1 MNLILNGASGSGKG
15 SMAGF
20 LVRDF
25 GLVHISTGDLFREQI
40 AKQTPLGKKVESYVS
55 TGKWVPDEV
64 TIEVLLD
71 RIKQPD
77 CAKGVI
83 LDGFPRT
90 LNQAKALDKVLKVD
104 LVIAIDVSD
113 EIVQARLGGRY
124 MCRNCGTI
132 HAARWDSIDKC
143 KKCGGTDLYQRDD
156 DKAEFI
162 QKRLENFKLNN
173 GEILD
178 FYRAKNQLFVVHDQL
193 ENTPAD
199 TYALVKDVVAKL

>member
-1 MNLILNGASGSGKG
+1 MNIILNGASGSGKG

-40 AKQTPLGKKVESYVS
+40 AKQTPLGKKVESFVS

-64 TIEVLLD
+64 TIELLMD
-71 RIKQPD
+71 RMSQPD
-77 CAKGVI
+77 CAKGIV

-90 LNQAKALDKVLKVD
+90 LAQAVALDKSLNID
-104 LVIAIDVSD
+104 LVISIDVTD
-113 EIVQARLGGRY
+113 EVVQTRLGGRY
-124 MCRNCGTI
+124 MCRDCGTI
-132 HAARWDSIDKC
+132 HSTRWDKIDKC
-143 KKCGGTDLYQRDD
+143 KKCAGTDLYQRDD

-162 QKRLENFKLNN
+162 QKRLENFKINN

-178 FYRAKNQLFVVHDQL
+178 FYRQQNKLLVVKDKI

-199 TYALVKDVVAKL
+199 TYALVKDIVAKL

>member
-1 MNLILNGASGSGKG
+1 MNIILNGASGCGKG

-77 CAKGVI
+77 CIKGVI

-104 LVIAIDVSD
+104 LVIAIDVTD
-113 EIVQARLGGRY
+113 EIVQTRLGGRY
-124 MCRNCGTI
+124 MCRDCGTI
-132 HAARWDSIDKC
+132 HAARWDKIDKC
-143 KKCGGTDLYQRDD
+143 KKCGGELYQRDD

-162 QKRLENFKLNN
+162 QKRLENFKQNN

-178 FYRAKNQLFVVHDQL
+178 FYRASNKLFVVHDKL

>member
-1 MNLILNGASGSGKG
+1 MNIVLNGASGCGKG

-20 LVRDF
+20 LVRDY

-40 AKQTPLGKKVESYVS
+40 AKQTLLGKEVESYVS

-90 LNQAKALDKVLKVD
+90 LNQAKVLDKVLKVD
-104 LVIAIDVSD
+104 LVIAIDVTD
-113 EIVQARLGGRY
+113 DIVQTRLGGRY
-124 MCRNCGTI
+124 MCRQCGTI
-132 HAARWDSIDKC
+132 HAARWDKIDKC
-143 KKCGGTDLYQRDD
+143 KKCGGELYQRDD

-162 QKRLENFKLNN
+162 QKRLENFKKNN
-173 GEILD
+173 AEILD
-178 FYRAKNQLFVVHDQL
+178 FYRAENKLFVVHDKL

>member
-1 MNLILNGASGSGKG
+1 MNIVLNGASGCGKG

-25 GLVHISTGDLFREQI
+25 GLAHISTGDLFREQI
-40 AKQTPLGKKVESYVS
+40 AKQTTLGKKVESYVS

-77 CAKGVI
+77 CAKGIV

-90 LNQAKALDKVLKVD
+90 LNQAKALDKVLKID
-104 LVIAIDVSD
+104 LVIAIEVTD
-113 EIVQARLGGRY
+113 EIVQTRLGGRY
-124 MCRNCGTI
+124 MCRQCGTI
-132 HAARWDSIDKC
+132 HAARWDKIDKC
-143 KKCGGTDLYQRDD
+143 KKCGGELYQRDD

-178 FYRAKNQLFVVHDQL
+178 FYRASNKLFVVHDKL

-199 TYALVKDVVAKL
+199 TYAMVKDVVAKL

>member
-1 MNLILNGASGSGKG
+1 MNIILNGASGCGKG

-20 LVRDF
+20 LTRDF

-90 LNQAKALDKVLKVD
+90 LNQAIALDKVLDID
-104 LVIAIDVSD
+104 LVIAIDVTD
-113 EIVQARLGGRY
+113 EIVQTRLGGRY
-124 MCRNCGTI
+124 MCRQCGTI
-132 HAARWDSIDKC
+132 HAARWDKIDKC
-143 KKCGGTDLYQRDD
+143 KKCGGELYQRDD

-162 QKRLENFKLNN
+162 QKRLENFKKNN

-178 FYRAKNQLFVVHDQL
+178 FYREKDKLFIVHDKL

>member
-1 MNLILNGASGSGKG
+1 MNLILNGASGCGKG

-25 GLVHISTGDLFREQI
+25 GLVHISTGDLFREQM
-40 AKQTPLGKKVESYVS
+40 AKGTPLGKKVESYVS

-90 LNQAKALDKVLKVD
+90 LNQAKALEKVLNVD
-104 LVIAIDVSD
+104 LVIAIDVTD
-113 EIVQARLGGRY
+113 EIVQTRLGGRY
-124 MCRNCGTI
+124 MCRQCGTI
-132 HAARWDSIDKC
+132 HAARWDKIDEC
-143 KKCGGTDLYQRDD
+143 KKCGGELYQRDD

-162 QKRLENFKLNN
+162 QKRLENFKKNN

-178 FYRAKNQLFVVHDQL
+178 FYRATNKLFVVHDKL

-199 TYALVKDVVAKL
+199 TYAMVKDVVAKL

>member
-1 MNLILNGASGSGKG
+1 MNIILNGASGCGKG

-77 CAKGVI
+77 CVKGVI

-90 LNQAKALDKVLKVD
+90 LNQAKALDKVLKID
-104 LVIAIDVSD
+104 LVIAIDVTD
-113 EIVQARLGGRY
+113 EIVQTRLGGRY
-124 MCRNCGTI
+124 MCRQCGTI
-132 HAARWDSIDKC
+132 HAARWDKIDKC
-143 KKCGGTDLYQRDD
+143 KKCGGELYQRDD

-178 FYRAKNQLFVVHDQL
+178 FYRAANKLFVVHDKL

-199 TYALVKDVVAKL
+199 TYAMVKDVVAKL

>member
-1 MNLILNGASGSGKG
+1 MNLILNGASGCGKG

-40 AKQTPLGKKVESYVS
+40 AKKTPLGQKLESYVS
-55 TGKWVPDEV
+55 TGQWVPDEV

-90 LNQAKALDKVLKVD
+90 LNQAIALDKVLKID
-104 LVIAIDVSD
+104 LVISIDVTD
-113 EIVQARLGGRY
+113 EIVQTRLGGRY
-124 MCRNCGTI
+124 MCRQCGTI
-132 HAARWDSIDKC
+132 HAARWDKIDKC
-143 KKCGGTDLYQRDD
+143 KKCGGELYQRDD

-162 QKRLENFKLNN
+162 QKRLENFKKNN
-173 GEILD
+173 GAILD
-178 FYRAKNQLFVVHDQL
+178 FYRDANKLFVVHDKL

>member
-1 MNLILNGASGSGKG
+1 MNLILNGASGCGKG

-40 AKQTPLGKKVESYVS
+40 AKKTPLGQKLESYVS
-55 TGKWVPDEV
+55 TGQWVPDEV

-71 RIKQPD
+71 RMKQPD
-77 CAKGVI
+77 CTKGVI

-90 LNQAKALDKVLKVD
+90 LNQAIALDKVLKVD
-104 LVIAIDVSD
+104 LVIAIDVTD
-113 EIVQARLGGRY
+113 DIVQTRLGGRY
-124 MCRNCGTI
+124 MCRQCGTI
-132 HAARWDSIDKC
+132 HAARWDKIDKC
-143 KKCGGTDLYQRDD
+143 KKCGGELYQRDD

-162 QKRLENFKLNN
+162 QKRLDNFKKNN
-173 GEILD
+173 GAILD
-178 FYRAKNQLFVVHDQL
+178 FYRDQNKLFVVHDKL

-199 TYALVKDVVAKL
+199 TYAMVKDVVAKL

>member
-1 MNLILNGASGSGKG
+1 MNLILNGASGCGKG

-40 AKQTPLGKKVESYVS
+40 AKKTPLGQKLESYVS
-55 TGKWVPDEV
+55 TGQWVPDEV

-71 RIKQPD
+71 RMKQPD

-90 LNQAKALDKVLKVD
+90 LNQAIALDKVLKVD
-104 LVIAIDVSD
+104 LVIAIDVTD
-113 EIVQARLGGRY
+113 DIVQTRLGGRY
-124 MCRNCGTI
+124 MCRQCGTI
-132 HAARWDSIDKC
+132 HAARWDKIDKC
-143 KKCGGTDLYQRDD
+143 KKCGGELYQRDD

-162 QKRLENFKLNN
+162 QKRLDNFKKNN
-173 GEILD
+173 GAILD
-178 FYRAKNQLFVVHDQL
+178 FYRDQNKLFVVHDKL

-199 TYALVKDVVAKL
+199 TYAMVKDVVAKL

>member
-1 MNLILNGASGSGKG
+1 MNIILNGASGCGKG

-90 LNQAKALDKVLKVD
+90 LNQAKALDKVLNID
-104 LVIAIDVSD
+104 LVIAIDVTD
-113 EIVQARLGGRY
+113 EIVQTRLGGRY
-124 MCRNCGTI
+124 MCRQCGTI
-132 HAARWDSIDKC
+132 HAARWDKIDKC
-143 KKCGGTDLYQRDD
+143 KKCGGELYQRDD

-162 QKRLENFKLNN
+162 QKRLENFKKNN

-178 FYRAKNQLFVVHDQL
+178 FYRDANKLFVVRDKL

>member
-1 MNLILNGASGSGKG
+1 MNIILNGASGCGKG

-64 TIEVLLD
+64 TIEVLMD

-77 CAKGVI
+77 CVKGII

-90 LNQAKALDKVLKVD
+90 LNQAKALEKVLKID
-104 LVIAIDVSD
+104 LVIAIDVTD
-113 EIVQARLGGRY
+113 EIVQTRLGGRY
-124 MCRNCGTI
+124 MCRQCGTI
-132 HAARWDSIDKC
+132 HAARWDKIDKC
-143 KKCGGTDLYQRDD
+143 KKCGGELYQRDD

-162 QKRLENFKLNN
+162 QKRLENFKKNN

-178 FYRAKNQLFVVHDQL
+178 FYRATDKLFVVHDKL

>member
-1 MNLILNGASGSGKG
+1 MNLILNGASGCGKG

-40 AKQTPLGKKVESYVS
+40 AKKTPLGQKLESYVS
-55 TGKWVPDEV
+55 TGQWVPDEV

-71 RIKQPD
+71 RMKQPD

-90 LNQAKALDKVLKVD
+90 LNQAIALDKVLKVD
-104 LVIAIDVSD
+104 LVIAIDVTD
-113 EIVQARLGGRY
+113 DIVQTRLGGRY
-124 MCRNCGTI
+124 MCRQCGTI
-132 HAARWDSIDKC
+132 HAARWDKIDKC
-143 KKCGGTDLYQRDD
+143 KKCGGELYQRDD

-162 QKRLENFKLNN
+162 QKRLDNFKKNN
-173 GEILD
+173 GAILD
-178 FYRAKNQLFVVHDQL
+178 FYRNQNKLFVVHDKL

-199 TYALVKDVVAKL
+199 TYAMVKDVVAKL

>member
-1 MNLILNGASGSGKG
+1 MNIILNGASGCGKG

-90 LNQAKALDKVLKVD
+90 LNQAKALDKVLKID
-104 LVIAIDVSD
+104 LVIAIDVTD
-113 EIVQARLGGRY
+113 EIVQTRLGGRY
-124 MCRNCGTI
+124 MCHDCGTI
-132 HAARWDSIDKC
+132 HAARWDKIDKC
-143 KKCGGTDLYQRDD
+143 KKCGGELYQRDD

-162 QKRLENFKLNN
+162 QKRLENFKKNN

-178 FYRAKNQLFVVHDQL
+178 FYRATDKLFVVHDKL

>member
-1 MNLILNGASGSGKG
+1 MNLILNGASGCGKG

-40 AKQTPLGKKVESYVS
+40 AKKTPLGQKLESYVS
-55 TGKWVPDEV
+55 TGQWVPDEV
-64 TIEVLLD
+64 TIEVLMD
-71 RIKQPD
+71 RMKQPD
-77 CAKGVI
+77 CAKGVV
-83 LDGFPRT
+83 LDGFQRT
-90 LNQAKALDKVLKVD
+90 LNQAQALDKVLKID
-104 LVIAIDVSD
+104 LVIAIDVTD
-113 EIVQARLGGRY
+113 EIVQTRLGGRY
-124 MCRNCGTI
+124 MCRQCGTI
-132 HAARWDSIDKC
+132 HAARWDKIDKC
-143 KKCGGTDLYQRDD
+143 KKCGGELYQRDD

-162 QKRLENFKLNN
+162 QKRLENFKKNN

-178 FYRAKNQLFVVHDQL
+178 FYRAQDKLFVVHDKL

>member
-1 MNLILNGASGSGKG
+1 MNIILNGASGCGKG

-104 LVIAIDVSD
+104 LVIAIDVTD
-113 EIVQARLGGRY
+113 EIVQTRLGGRY
-124 MCRNCGTI
+124 MCRQCGTI
-132 HAARWDSIDKC
+132 HAARWDKIDKC
-143 KKCGGTDLYQRDD
+143 KKCGGELYQRDD

-162 QKRLENFKLNN
+162 QKRLENFKKNN

-178 FYRAKNQLFVVHDQL
+178 FYRDANKLFVVHDKL

>member
-1 MNLILNGASGSGKG
+1 MNIILNGASGCGKG

-20 LVRDF
+20 LTRDF

-90 LNQAKALDKVLKVD
+90 LNQAKALDKVLNID
-104 LVIAIDVSD
+104 LVIAIDVTD
-113 EIVQARLGGRY
+113 EIVQTRLGGRY
-124 MCRNCGTI
+124 MCRQCGTI
-132 HAARWDSIDKC
+132 HAARWDKIDKC
-143 KKCGGTDLYQRDD
+143 KKCGGELYQRDD

-178 FYRAKNQLFVVHDQL
+178 FYRAANKLFVVHDKL

>member
-1 MNLILNGASGSGKG
+1 MNIILNGASGCGKG

-20 LVRDF
+20 LTRDF

-77 CAKGVI
+77 CTKGVI

-90 LNQAKALDKVLKVD
+90 LNQAIALDKVLDID
-104 LVIAIDVSD
+104 LVIAIDVTD
-113 EIVQARLGGRY
+113 EIVQTRLGGRY
-124 MCRNCGTI
+124 MCRQCGTI
-132 HAARWDSIDKC
+132 HAARWDKIDKC
-143 KKCGGTDLYQRDD
+143 KKCGGELYQRDD

-162 QKRLENFKLNN
+162 QKRLENFKKNN

-178 FYRAKNQLFVVHDQL
+178 FYREKDKLFIVHDKL

>member
-1 MNLILNGASGSGKG
+1 MNIILNGASGCGKG

-90 LNQAKALDKVLKVD
+90 LNQAKALAKVLPID
-104 LVIAIDVSD
+104 LVIAIEVTD
-113 EIVQARLGGRY
+113 EIVQTRLGGRY
-124 MCRNCGTI
+124 MCRDCGTI
-132 HAARWDSIDKC
+132 HAARWDKIDKC
-143 KKCGGTDLYQRDD
+143 KKCGGELYQRDD

-162 QKRLENFKLNN
+162 QKRLENFKKNN

-178 FYRAKNQLFVVHDQL
+178 FYRESDKLFVVHDKL

>member
-1 MNLILNGASGSGKG
+1 MNIILNGASGCGKG

-20 LVRDF
+20 LTRDF

-90 LNQAKALDKVLKVD
+90 LNQAIALDKVLDID
-104 LVIAIDVSD
+104 LVIAIDVTD
-113 EIVQARLGGRY
+113 EIVQTRLGGRY
-124 MCRNCGTI
+124 MCRQCGTI
-132 HAARWDSIDKC
+132 HAARWDKIDKC
-143 KKCGGTDLYQRDD
+143 KKCGGELYQRDD
-156 DKAEFI
+156 DKAKFI
-162 QKRLENFKLNN
+162 QKRLENFKKNN

-178 FYRAKNQLFVVHDQL
+178 FYREKDKLFIVHDKL

>member
-1 MNLILNGASGSGKG
+1 MNIILNGASGCGKG

-40 AKQTPLGKKVESYVS
+40 AKKTPLGQKLESYVS
-55 TGKWVPDEV
+55 TGQWVPDEV

-71 RIKQPD
+71 RMKQPD

-90 LNQAKALDKVLKVD
+90 LNQAIALDKVLKVD
-104 LVIAIDVSD
+104 LVIAIDVTD
-113 EIVQARLGGRY
+113 DIVQTRLGGRY
-124 MCRNCGTI
+124 MCRQCGTI
-132 HAARWDSIDKC
+132 HAARWDKIDKC
-143 KKCGGTDLYQRDD
+143 KKCGGELYQRDD

-162 QKRLENFKLNN
+162 QKRLDNFKKNN
-173 GEILD
+173 GAILD
-178 FYRAKNQLFVVHDQL
+178 FYRDQNKLFVVHDKL

-199 TYALVKDVVAKL
+199 TYAMVKDVVAKL

>member
-15 SMAGF
+15 SMAT
-20 LVRDF
+20 LIARDF
-25 GLVHISTGDLFREQI
+25 GLVHISTGDLFRENI
-40 AKQTPLGKKVESYVS
+40 AKQTPLGQKVASYVN

-77 CAKGVI
+77 CQKGVI

-90 LNQAKALDKVLKVD
+90 LEQAKVLKDVLPID
-104 LVIAIDVSD
+104 LVIAIDVTD

-124 MCRNCGTI
+124 LCRECGTI
-132 HAARWDSIDKC
+132 HAARWDKIDRC
-143 KKCGGTDLYQRDD
+143 KKCGGELYQRDD

-162 QKRLENFKLNN
+162 QQRLDNFKKNN
-173 GEILD
+173 GAILD
-178 FYRAKNQLFVVHDQL
+178 FYRADNKLFVVHDKI

-199 TYALVKDVVAKL
+199 TYRPVKEVLQKL